1 MSKKD
6 EEQHEWDLWQINGL
20 LDHRIAFKVL
30 DQARLKLIEA
40 GQGPDHTYECVKK
53 QS

>member
-1 MSKKD
+1 MIRALEETRLKIVKNLQERRDKMSKKD

-30 DQARLKLIEA
+30 D
-40 GQGPDHTYECVKK
+40 
-53 QS
+53 